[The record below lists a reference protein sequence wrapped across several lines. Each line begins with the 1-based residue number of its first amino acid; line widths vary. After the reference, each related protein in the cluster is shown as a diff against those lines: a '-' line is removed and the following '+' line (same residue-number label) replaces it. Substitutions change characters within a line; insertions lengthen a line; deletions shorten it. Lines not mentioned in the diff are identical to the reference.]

1 MKSTTAF
8 LGFILFMTFVL
19 LSGCQMDDSSQMSK
33 SQQRQMQST
42 FKSMQKSHRT
52 MLTQFEKDSASMP
65 DEMKMLYS
73 EMRKMHQQM
82 SENHK
87 HMMSGHKK
95 KGMGMQQDNKKMR
108 KRHQMRRQMQNKISR
123 EWYSQMQSMHNQMA
137 RQHKQMNHPQKAKQ
151 HRKMGQGYGKM
162 KNMIPQNGQSSNEQN
177 NENADP
183 TLLNGANLYSQNCAS
198 CHGSNAQGIGNAFP
212 PLVNS
217 EWVTGE
223 KSVPIRIVMDGLN
236 GEIQVNGTS
245 YNGTMPSFK
254 ARLSMAEIAAIINY
268 LRDISDGD
276 HPQITQEDVV
286 QISNKNQDRNE
297 PWQPDELLG
306 E

>member
-1 MKSTTAF
+1 MKLPSAL
-8 LGFILFMTFVL
+8 LGVILFIILTL
-19 LSGCQMDDSSQMSK
+19 QSGCQMGDSSQMSK

-42 FKSMQKSHRT
+42 FQSMQKSHRT
-52 MLTQFEKDSASMP
+52 MLAQFEKDSASMP

-73 EMRKMHQQM
+73 QMRKMHKQV

-108 KRHQMRRQMQNKISR
+108 KRRQMRRQMQNKMSR

-137 RQHKQMNHPQKAKQ
+137 RQHEQMNHPKKAKQ
-151 HRKMGQGYGKM
+151 HRKMGKGYGKM
-162 KNMIPQNGQSSNEQN
+162 KNMVPRNNSSSKEPI

-183 TLLNGANLYSQNCAS
+183 ALLNGANLYTQNCAS
-198 CHGSNAQGIGNAFP
+198 CHGSNAQGIRNAFP

-217 EWVTGE
+217 EWITGK
-223 KSVPIRIVMDGLN
+223 KSVPIRIVMDGLS
-236 GEIQVNGTS
+236 GEIQVSGTS

-276 HPQITQEDVV
+276 HPQITQEDVIE
-286 QISNKNQDRNE
+286 ISKTYQNRNM
-297 PWQPDELLG
+297 PWQPNELLG

>member
-1 MKSTTAF
+1 MKYKETF
-8 LGFILFMTFVL
+8 VVLLLLGFVI
-19 LSGCQMDDSSQMSK
+19 SACQTEDSYQMSK
-33 SQQRQMQST
+33 SQQREMRSS

-52 MLTQFEKDSASMP
+52 MLAQFEKDSASMSE
-65 DEMKMLYS
+65 EMKILYS
-73 EMRKMHQQM
+73 EMQKMHQQM

-87 HMMSGHKK
+87 HMMSGHEK

-108 KRHQMRRQMQNKISR
+108 KRRQMRRQMQNKMSR

-137 RQHKQMNHPQKAKQ
+137 RKHEQMNHPKRARQ
-151 HRKMGQGYGKM
+151 HRQMGEGYGKM
-162 KNMIPQNGQSSNEQN
+162 KKMVPNNDESSKETV

-183 TLLNGANLYSQNCAS
+183 ALLNGANLYTQNCAS

-217 EWVTGE
+217 KWITGE
-223 KSVPIRIVMDGLN
+223 KSVPVRIVRDGLS
-236 GEIQVNGTS
+236 GEIQVNGKT

-276 HPQITQEDVV
+276 HSHITQEEVI
-286 QISNKNQDRNE
+286 QISETYQNRNL
-297 PWQPDELLG
+297 PWQPNELLS